1 MSVHVCFMPG
11 NGKPGFP
18 GRSASEMK
26 TRPQSWR
33 DMSAAPRFFIA
44 VVVLCGLTVLTY
56 SVLHGRSQN
65 PLKFFCYLVI
75 ALAASRLKVN
85 LPGITGTMSVNFL
98 FLLLGVLELSLPET
112 MALGCAA
119 VVVQCLDRERPNPIQ
134 VAFNVCSTA
143 LAIAVTFSAYH
154 YSLAHGLVQNPST
167 LLFLAA
173 CVYFIAN
180 TVPVAALISLTEHR
194 SLRSIWS
201 ECYFWSFPYYLVGAG
216 VAGMMSWLR
225 GFTDWQT
232 SLLTLPVVYL
242 IYRSYRLY
250 LGKLEDE
257 KRHVEEM
264 AELHMRTIEALA
276 LAIEA
281 KDQTTHDHLQRV
293 RVYAIEVAKEL
304 KVDHEGMEALQ
315 AAALLHDIGKLAIP
329 EHIIS
334 KPGRLTPEEFEKMK
348 IHPLVGAEI
357 LERVRFPYP
366 VVPIVRAH
374 HEKYDG
380 TGYPMGLKG
389 SQIPM
394 GARILAAV
402 DFLDALASDRQY
414 RRALPL
420 NEAMARLVDESGKS
434 FDPEVVKVLERKYVE
449 LEQLVHQRT
458 DSLGR
463 QKLSTEV
470 KELEKDK
477 GHGAK
482 TEPTIKP
489 AAGFEKQGRRQP
501 QERSFLG
508 SIAAARQ
515 EAQTLF
521 ELSQDL
527 GASLSLGE
535 TLSVFAVKLRRA
547 ISYDAVAIYV
557 RNGDEL
563 VPEYVNGDNFRLF
576 ASLRIPIGQGLSGWV
591 AQNLKPILN
600 GNPSVEPGYLND
612 ASKYST
618 LNSALAVP
626 LEGLQG
632 VVGVVA
638 LYHAEKDFFTT
649 DHLRIL
655 LAVSSK
661 MALAIE
667 NAMKYEQAESS
678 AVTDYLTGLPNARS
692 LFLQLDREMARC
704 KRDNKTL
711 TVMVADLDGFKQIN
725 DRFGHLEG
733 NRVLRLFA
741 HSLKETSRE
750 YDYVARMGGDEFVV
764 IAPGLTPEA
773 AARKAEQMR
782 DLAQQAGKD
791 VCNEDI
797 LSLSVGRAVY
807 PEDGMDAEKILSE
820 ADKRMYLQKRSQFTP
835 KNRRL
840 YPRVRGRL
848 TAEIS
853 GTSLAHVLLGIVTNL
868 SLGGCYVETSG
879 ILLPGSKLQ
888 LTFSHAH
895 TNVTIESEVVRM
907 DMGIGAALKF
917 QEATHEIR
925 AALQNILEQLA
936 SAEAVVDLKRSQTAA
951 AGTKL

>member
-1 MSVHVCFMPG
+1 
-11 NGKPGFP
+11 
-18 GRSASEMK
+18 MK

-33 DMSAAPRFFIA
+33 EMSWAPRFFIA
-44 VVVLCGLTVLTY
+44 VVVICGTTVLTY
-56 SVLHGRSQN
+56 SVLHGRSEN

-98 FLLLGVLELSLPET
+98 FVLLGVLELSLSEA
-112 MALGCAA
+112 MALGAAA
-119 VVVQCLDRERPNPIQ
+119 VVVQCFDRDRPSPIQ
-134 VAFNVCSTA
+134 IAFNVCSTA
-143 LAIAVTFSAYH
+143 LAIAVTFATYR
-154 YSLAHGLVQNPST
+154 YSLSHRAVNNPST

-173 CVYFIAN
+173 CVYFVAN
-180 TVPVAALISLTEHR
+180 TLPVAAVISLTECR
-194 SLRSIWS
+194 SMRKIWAD
-201 ECYFWSFPYYLVGAG
+201 CYFWSFPYYLVGAG
-216 VAGMMSWLR
+216 VAGMMSWLHD
-225 GFTDWQT
+225 FTDWQT

-264 AELHMRTIEALA
+264 ADLHMRTIEALA

-293 RVYAIEVAKEL
+293 RVYAVEVAKEL
-304 KVDHEGMEALQ
+304 KVDAEGMEALQ

-380 TGYPMGLKG
+380 TGYPLGLRG
-389 SQIPM
+389 AQIPI

-420 NEAMARLVDESGKS
+420 DEAMARLVDESGKS
-434 FDPEVVKVLERKYVE
+434 FDPQVVKVLERKYVE

-458 DSLGR
+458 DSLSKQR
-463 QKLSTEV
+463 LSTEV
-470 KELEKDK
+470 KDQDPKI
-477 GHGAK
+477 
-482 TEPTIKP
+482 EPAIKP
-489 AAGFEKQGRRQP
+489 AAGFEAQGKRQLT
-501 QERSFLG
+501 ERSFLG

-547 ISYDAVAIYV
+547 MPYDAIAIYV
-557 RNGDEL
+557 RHGDEL

-638 LYHAEKDFFTT
+638 LYHAEKDFFSS

-692 LFLQLDREMARC
+692 LFLQLDRELARC
-704 KRDNKTL
+704 KRDNNTL
-711 TVMVADLDGFKQIN
+711 TVMVADMNGFKQIN

-782 DLAQQAGKD
+782 ELAQQAGKEI
-791 VCNEDI
+791 CREDM
-797 LSLSVGRAVY
+797 LSLSVGKAVY

-820 ADKRMYLQKRSQFTP
+820 ADKRMYLQKQSQASP
-835 KNRRL
+835 KNLRL

-848 TAEIS
+848 TTEIS
-853 GTSLAHVLLGIVTNL
+853 GNGQELARLGIVTNL

-879 ILLPGSKLQ
+879 LLLPGSQFK
-888 LTFSHAH
+888 LTFSHEQTKVAMD
-895 TNVTIESEVVRM
+895 SEVVRM

-917 QEATHEIR
+917 SEPTHEVR
-925 AALQNILEQLA
+925 AALQRILEQLA
-936 SAEAVVDLKRSQTAA
+936 AAEAVVDLKRSHNAV
-951 AGTKL
+951 AGSKL

>member
-1 MSVHVCFMPG
+1 
-11 NGKPGFP
+11 
-18 GRSASEMK
+18 MK
-26 TRPQSWR
+26 SRPQSWR
-33 DMSAAPRFFIA
+33 DMSFAPRAFIS
-44 VVVLCGLTVLTY
+44 VVLICGTIVLTY
-56 SVLHGRSQN
+56 TVLHGKSQN
-65 PLKFFCYLVI
+65 PLKFACYLVI

-98 FLLLGVLELSLPET
+98 FLLLGVIELSFSET
-112 MALGCAA
+112 MAIGCAA
-119 VVVQCLDRERPNPIQ
+119 VVVQCFGGERPVPLH
-134 VAFNVCSTA
+134 VVFNVCSTA
-143 LAIAVTFSAYH
+143 LAIAATFVSYRFALLH
-154 YSLAHGLVQNPST
+154 RAVNNPST
-167 LLFLAA
+167 LLFVAA
-173 CVYFIAN
+173 CVYFVSN
-180 TVPVAALISLTEHR
+180 TLPVATVISLTEGR
-194 SLRSIWS
+194 SLRKIWS

-216 VAGMMSWLR
+216 VAGMMSWLHD
-225 GFTDWQT
+225 FTDWQT
-232 SLLTLPVVYL
+232 SLLTLPVIYL

-264 AELHMRTIEALA
+264 ADLHMRTIEALA

-293 RVYAIEVAKEL
+293 RVYALEVAKDL
-304 KVDHEGMEALQ
+304 KMDAEGVAALQ

-329 EHIIS
+329 EHIVS

-374 HEKYDG
+374 HEKFDG
-380 TGYPMGLKG
+380 HGYPVGLKG
-389 SQIPM
+389 TQIPI

-414 RRALPL
+414 RRAIPL
-420 NEAMARLVDESGKS
+420 EEAMSRLVEESGKS
-434 FDPEVVKVLERKYVE
+434 FDPEVVNVLQRRYVE
-449 LEQLVHQRT
+449 LEQLVRERT
-458 DSLGR
+458 DASNKKPGLEPKEKGEPENET
-463 QKLSTEV
+463 KATE
-470 KELEKDK
+470 
-477 GHGAK
+477 A
-482 TEPTIKP
+482 IQP
-489 AAGFEKQGRRQP
+489 AAGFEVQGKRQVP
-501 QERSFLG
+501 ERSFLS

-527 GASLSLGE
+527 GASLSLSE
-535 TLSVFAVKLRRA
+535 TLSVFSVKLRRS
-547 ISYDAVAIYV
+547 IPYDAIAIYV
-557 RNGDEL
+557 RHGDEL

-576 ASLRIPIGQGLSGWV
+576 ASLRIPVGQGLSGWV

-612 ASKYST
+612 PSKYST
-618 LNSALAVP
+618 LASALAVP

-638 LYHAEKDFFTT
+638 LYHAEKDAFTS

-667 NAMKYEQAESS
+667 NALKYEQAENS

-692 LFLQLDREMARC
+692 LFLQLDRELARC

-711 TVMVADLDGFKQIN
+711 TVMVSDMDGFKQIN

-773 AARKAEQMR
+773 AMRKAEQMR
-782 DLAQQAGKD
+782 DLAQQAGKE

-797 LSLSVGRAVY
+797 LSLSVGKAVY
-807 PEDGMDAEKILSE
+807 PEDGLDAERLLSE
-820 ADKRMYLQKRSQFTP
+820 ADRRMYLQKQNQLSRV
-835 KNRRL
+835 NRRV

-848 TAEIS
+848 TTEIAVN
-853 GTSLAHVLLGIVTNL
+853 GQERAMLGIVTNL
-868 SLGGCYVETSG
+868 SLGGCYVESSG
-879 ILLPGSKLQ
+879 IMLPGSKLK
-888 LTFSHAH
+888 LTFSLGHAQ
-895 TNVTIESEVVRM
+895 VSIQSEVVRM

-917 QEATHEIR
+917 QDASHEVRAT
-925 AALQNILEQLA
+925 LQHILEQLA
-936 SAEAVVDLKRSQTAA
+936 STEALHDRKRTQNAA
-951 AGTKL
+951 AGQIV